1 MLLQL
6 AECNTLNLKLT
17 NRLDYLS
24 RAVVAASAI
33 LSPSAAEEQLHRE
46 IQEKV
51 EVGAIQQ
58 LIQKSLADK
67 QVQDK
72 QLDDNLYDLTHLY
85 QVNCERNY
93 PNSFITNRFSNMPK
107 NMTFP
112 RSNLQSF
119 IVLDSMMSKTSK
131 DSGKKSLKKRYV

>member
-85 QVNCERNY
+85 QVNCE
-93 PNSFITNRFSNMPK
+93 TNIS
-107 NMTFP
+107 TA
-112 RSNLQSF
+112 
-119 IVLDSMMSKTSK
+119 VLIKQF
-131 DSGKKSLKKRYV
+131 

>member
-1 MLLQL
+1 M
-6 AECNTLNLKLT
+6 NLKLT

-58 LIQKSLADK
+58 LIQKALTDK

-85 QVNCERNY
+85 QVNYDRNGRDIFY
-93 PNSFITNRFSNMPK
+93 
-107 NMTFP
+107 
-112 RSNLQSF
+112 Q
-119 IVLDSMMSKTSK
+119 
-131 DSGKKSLKKRYV
+131 

>member
-1 MLLQL
+1 
-6 AECNTLNLKLT
+6 LNLKLT

-58 LIQKSLADK
+58 LIQKSLNDK

-85 QVNCERNY
+85 QQYAEEYDLPEV
-93 PNSFITNRFSNMPK
+93 K
-107 NMTFP
+107 
-112 RSNLQSF
+112 LA
-119 IVLDSMMSKTSK
+119 IVHCAGQYDEQDIQGFWQEIIEKEV
-131 DSGKKSLKKRYV
+131 G

>member
-1 MLLQL
+1 M
-6 AECNTLNLKLT
+6 NLKLT

-58 LIQKSLADK
+58 LIQKSLTDK

-85 QVNCERNY
+85 QVNSYRN
-93 PNSFITNRFSNMPK
+93 MWD
-107 NMTFP
+107 TFY
-112 RSNLQSF
+112 
-119 IVLDSMMSKTSK
+119 I
-131 DSGKKSLKKRYV
+131 

>member
-1 MLLQL
+1 M
-6 AECNTLNLKLT
+6 NLKLT

-58 LIQKSLADK
+58 LIQKALTDK

-85 QVNCERNY
+85 QVNYDRNGRA
-93 PNSFITNRFSNMPK
+93 NFTNDFSNMQK
-107 NMTFP
+107 NMICL

-119 IVLDSMMSKTSK
+119 IALDNMTNKIFK
-131 DSGKKSLKKRYV
+131 DSGKKSLKKR

>member
-1 MLLQL
+1 M
-6 AECNTLNLKLT
+6 NLKLT

-58 LIQKSLADK
+58 LIQKSLTDK

-85 QVNCERNY
+85 QVD
-93 PNSFITNRFSNMPK
+93 FIVNICGLNFTNDFSNMQK
-107 NMTFP
+107 NMICP

-119 IVLDSMMSKTSK
+119 IALDNMMSKIFK

>member
-1 MLLQL
+1 M
-6 AECNTLNLKLT
+6 NLKLT

-58 LIQKSLADK
+58 LIQKSLTDK

-85 QVNCERNY
+85 QVNSYRN
-93 PNSFITNRFSNMPK
+93 MWD
-107 NMTFP
+107 TF
-112 RSNLQSF
+112 
-119 IVLDSMMSKTSK
+119 
-131 DSGKKSLKKRYV
+131 

>member
-1 MLLQL
+1 M
-6 AECNTLNLKLT
+6 NLKLT

-58 LIQKSLADK
+58 LIQKSLTDK

-85 QVNCERNY
+85 QVNNRMKC
-93 PNSFITNRFSNMPK
+93 PNSCDKM
-107 NMTFP
+107 
-112 RSNLQSF
+112 
-119 IVLDSMMSKTSK
+119 VLAIC
-131 DSGKKSLKKRYV
+131 RRI

>member
-1 MLLQL
+1 M
-6 AECNTLNLKLT
+6 
-17 NRLDYLS
+17 S

-58 LIQKSLADK
+58 LIQKSLNDK

-85 QVNCERNY
+85 QVN
-93 PNSFITNRFSNMPK
+93 
-107 NMTFP
+107 
-112 RSNLQSF
+112 
-119 IVLDSMMSKTSK
+119 
-131 DSGKKSLKKRYV
+131 

>member
-1 MLLQL
+1 M
-6 AECNTLNLKLT
+6 NLKLT

-58 LIQKSLADK
+58 LIQKSLTDK

-85 QVNCERNY
+85 QVN
-93 PNSFITNRFSNMPK
+93 SDK
-107 NMTFP
+107 NAWDTFY
-112 RSNLQSF
+112 
-119 IVLDSMMSKTSK
+119 K
-131 DSGKKSLKKRYV
+131 

>member
-1 MLLQL
+1 MLQL

-58 LIQKSLADK
+58 LIQKALTDK

-85 QVNCERNY
+85 QVNYHISTRPCLCRC
-93 PNSFITNRFSNMPK
+93 
-107 NMTFP
+107 
-112 RSNLQSF
+112 
-119 IVLDSMMSKTSK
+119 
-131 DSGKKSLKKRYV
+131 

>member
-1 MLLQL
+1 
-6 AECNTLNLKLT
+6 LNLKLT

-58 LIQKSLADK
+58 LIQKALTDK

-85 QVNCERNY
+85 QVNYDRNGRDIFY
-93 PNSFITNRFSNMPK
+93 
-107 NMTFP
+107 
-112 RSNLQSF
+112 Q
-119 IVLDSMMSKTSK
+119 
-131 DSGKKSLKKRYV
+131 

>member
-1 MLLQL
+1 M
-6 AECNTLNLKLT
+6 NLKLT

-58 LIQKSLADK
+58 LIQKSLTDK

-85 QVNCERNY
+85 QVN
-93 PNSFITNRFSNMPK
+93 FIVNICGMNFTNDFSNMQK
-107 NMTFP
+107 NMICP

-119 IVLDSMMSKTSK
+119 IALDNMMSKISK
-131 DSGKKSLKKRYV
+131 DSGKKSLKKR

>member
-1 MLLQL
+1 M
-6 AECNTLNLKLT
+6 NLKLT

-58 LIQKSLADK
+58 LIQKSLTDK

-85 QVNCERNY
+85 QVN
-93 PNSFITNRFSNMPK
+93 FIVNICGLNFTNDFSNMQK
-107 NMTFP
+107 NMICP

-119 IVLDSMMSKTSK
+119 IALDNMMSKISK
-131 DSGKKSLKKRYV
+131 DSGKKSLKKR

>member
-1 MLLQL
+1 M
-6 AECNTLNLKLT
+6 NLKLT

-58 LIQKSLADK
+58 LIQKSLTDK

-85 QVNCERNY
+85 QVN
-93 PNSFITNRFSNMPK
+93 SDTNAWD
-107 NMTFP
+107 TFY
-112 RSNLQSF
+112 
-119 IVLDSMMSKTSK
+119 K
-131 DSGKKSLKKRYV
+131 

>member
-1 MLLQL
+1 M
-6 AECNTLNLKLT
+6 NLKLT

-58 LIQKSLADK
+58 LIQKALTDK

-85 QVNCERNY
+85 QVNYDRNGRA
-93 PNSFITNRFSNMPK
+93 NFTNDFSNMQK
-107 NMTFP
+107 NMICP

-119 IVLDSMMSKTSK
+119 IALDNMTNKIFK
-131 DSGKKSLKKRYV
+131 DSGKKSLKKR

>member
-1 MLLQL
+1 M
-6 AECNTLNLKLT
+6 NLKLT

-58 LIQKSLADK
+58 LIQKALTDK

-72 QLDDNLYDLTHLY
+72 QLDDSLYDLTHLY
-85 QVNCERNY
+85 QVNYDRNGRDIFY
-93 PNSFITNRFSNMPK
+93 
-107 NMTFP
+107 
-112 RSNLQSF
+112 Q
-119 IVLDSMMSKTSK
+119 
-131 DSGKKSLKKRYV
+131 

>member
-1 MLLQL
+1 M
-6 AECNTLNLKLT
+6 NLKLT

-58 LIQKSLADK
+58 LIQKALTDK
-67 QVQDK
+67 QIQDK

-85 QVNCERNY
+85 QVNYDRNGRDIFY
-93 PNSFITNRFSNMPK
+93 
-107 NMTFP
+107 
-112 RSNLQSF
+112 Q
-119 IVLDSMMSKTSK
+119 
-131 DSGKKSLKKRYV
+131 